1 MKLEKRYGSKRLDD
15 ACERVLKLTSQ
26 PTVRNISVLCKSSA
40 EKQQSSAPL
49 PKSSRAPL
57 PSKRKADA
65 ELRAARRITTRE
77 VSVMSNVSIVDQ
89 LREMRLSAMAKEFE
103 AQAQDPATYSQILFE
118 ERFGLIV
125 NAGWNS
131 QQASKLRRRI
141 RDAHFDIPSA
151 CSMEEIEYFE
161 DRKLNRE
168 ELTRLSTCQY
178 IDEKHHIILKGA
190 TGSGKTY
197 IACALG
203 NAACRKFK
211 RVRYVRMPELL
222 DELTL
227 ARAENDFKKAIKA
240 YGKVDL
246 LILDEW
252 LMRPLTT
259 QQSYDLFEIIEART
273 KHGATIFCTQYDLY
287 SDWYERL
294 NTDPSQDSPISD
306 AIMDRIYHNS
316 YVVSVEGKVSM
327 RARHGLKAEQNG
339 EVVE

>member
-1 MKLEKRYGSKRLDD
+1 
-15 ACERVLKLTSQ
+15 
-26 PTVRNISVLCKSSA
+26 
-40 EKQQSSAPL
+40 
-49 PKSSRAPL
+49 
-57 PSKRKADA
+57 
-65 ELRAARRITTRE
+65 
-77 VSVMSNVSIVDQ
+77 MSNVSIVDQ

-103 AQAQDPATYSQILFE
+103 AQAQDPATYSQIPFE

>member
-1 MKLEKRYGSKRLDD
+1 
-15 ACERVLKLTSQ
+15 
-26 PTVRNISVLCKSSA
+26 
-40 EKQQSSAPL
+40 
-49 PKSSRAPL
+49 
-57 PSKRKADA
+57 
-65 ELRAARRITTRE
+65 
-77 VSVMSNVSIVDQ
+77 MSNVSIVDQ
-89 LREMRLSAMAKEFE
+89 LREMRLTAMAREFE
-103 AQAQDPATYSQILFE
+103 AQSQDPATYSQIPFE

-141 RDAHFDIPSA
+141 HDAHFDIPSA
-151 CSMEEIEYFE
+151 CMEGIEYFE

-168 ELTRLSTCQY
+168 ELTRLSTCKY
-178 IDEKHHIILKGA
+178 IDEKHHIVLKGA

-227 ARAENDFKKAIKA
+227 ARAENDFKKAVKA

-246 LILDEW
+246 LIMDEW
-252 LMRPLTT
+252 LMRPLTI

-273 KHGATIFCTQYDLY
+273 KHGATIFCTQ
-287 SDWYERL
+287 
-294 NTDPSQDSPISD
+294 
-306 AIMDRIYHNS
+306 
-316 YVVSVEGKVSM
+316 
-327 RARHGLKAEQNG
+327 
-339 EVVE
+339 

>member
-1 MKLEKRYGSKRLDD
+1 
-15 ACERVLKLTSQ
+15 
-26 PTVRNISVLCKSSA
+26 
-40 EKQQSSAPL
+40 
-49 PKSSRAPL
+49 
-57 PSKRKADA
+57 
-65 ELRAARRITTRE
+65 
-77 VSVMSNVSIVDQ
+77 MSNVSIASQ
-89 LREMRLSAMAKEFE
+89 LREMRLSAMAREFE
-103 AQAQDPATYSQILFE
+103 AQSQDPATYSQIPFE

-141 RDAHFDIPSA
+141 RDAHLDIPSA
-151 CSMEEIEYFE
+151 CMEEIEYFE
-161 DRKLNRE
+161 DRRLNRE

-178 IDEKHHIILKGA
+178 IDEKHHIVLKGA

-222 DELTL
+222 DELML

-252 LMRPLTT
+252 LIRRL
-259 QQSYDLFEIIEART
+259 SYNEAYDLLEIVEARENRSM
-273 KHGATIFCTQYDLY
+273 IFCTQYETEGWY
-287 SDWYERL
+287 SRIHPDED
-294 NTDPSQDSPISD
+294 TDSPISE
-306 AIMDRIYHNS
+306 AIMDRIIHNS
-316 YVVSVEGKVSM
+316 YIVAIDGKCSM
-327 RARHGLKAEQNG
+327 RERHGLNT
-339 EVVE
+339 EVSP